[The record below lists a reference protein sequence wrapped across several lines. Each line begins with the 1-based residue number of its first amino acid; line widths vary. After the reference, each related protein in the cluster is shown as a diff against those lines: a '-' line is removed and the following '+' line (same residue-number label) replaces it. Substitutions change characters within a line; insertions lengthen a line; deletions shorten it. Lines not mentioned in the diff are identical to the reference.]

1 MKAAEKVLSDNQQS
15 KGYFFS
21 ESLKTKV
28 QKKISVVE
36 QEATEYSVAHPDGE
50 LVWTKISTDTMQ
62 APFQKNDA
70 ALRPSSHDGWNFC
83 ADGES
88 KAISSCQLDML
99 GRLKLILP
107 VCKATWLE
115 GKRRGKHILVHLH
128 RCFH

>member
-50 LVWTKISTDTMQ
+50 LVWAKISTDTMQ
-62 APFQKNDA
+62 APFQKTTRPYDQA
-70 ALRPSSHDGWNFC
+70 ATMGGTSAPMVSPRPFHHANWIC
-83 ADGES
+83 
-88 KAISSCQLDML
+88 LDD
-99 GRLKLILP
+99 
-107 VCKATWLE
+107 
-115 GKRRGKHILVHLH
+115 
-128 RCFH
+128 